1 MMLPE
6 VRDALR
12 KGTLKSGAAVQSVIN
27 IVKTTE
33 MPPTYFRSNKLTK
46 GFQSIVDAYGCA
58 KFQEMNPAV
67 FTVITLPFFLFG
79 VMFGDIGHGIMM
91 TLAAALLCM
100 FESKLA
106 HWGDDEMLG
115 SPLILKPCSL

>member
-1 MMLPE
+1 MYRCPTMMLPE

-58 KFQEMNPAV
+58 KYQEMNPAV

-79 VMFGDIGHGIMM
+79 VMYGHIGHGIMM
-91 TLAAALLCM
+91 TPFCICNV
-100 FESKLA
+100 
-106 HWGDDEMLG
+106 
-115 SPLILKPCSL
+115 ILYR

>member
-1 MMLPE
+1 M
-6 VRDALR
+6 
-12 KGTLKSGAAVQSVIN
+12 
-27 IVKTTE
+27 
-33 MPPTYFRSNKLTK
+33 
-46 GFQSIVDAYGCA
+46 
-58 KFQEMNPAV
+58 
-67 FTVITLPFFLFG
+67 ITFPFLFG

-115 SPLILKPCSL
+115 THSRKVLSILTVYSNCN

>member
-1 MMLPE
+1 M
-6 VRDALR
+6 
-12 KGTLKSGAAVQSVIN
+12 
-27 IVKTTE
+27 
-33 MPPTYFRSNKLTK
+33 
-46 GFQSIVDAYGCA
+46 
-58 KFQEMNPAV
+58 
-67 FTVITLPFFLFG
+67 ITFPFLFG